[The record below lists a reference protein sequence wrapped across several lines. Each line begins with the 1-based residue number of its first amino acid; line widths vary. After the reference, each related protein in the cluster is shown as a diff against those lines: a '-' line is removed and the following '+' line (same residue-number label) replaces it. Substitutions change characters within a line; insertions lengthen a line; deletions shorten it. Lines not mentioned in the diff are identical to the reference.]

1 MRGEPVRRPIG
12 RIFQG
17 SVRAPKSLGFCF
29 SPSNANDS
37 PKIPQEGEREESLSR
52 GSATSGLEV
61 RSTVARKR
69 LKRGGALRQEHWG
82 VPQTLACHPGS
93 TQPGGTAT
101 NAGSRPTAGQKVAS
115 SQGVL
120 LTRRSKS
127 QTCTVPLSP
136 AQLLQP
142 HRTADNL
149 LLKGVPTDITHTG
162 LVVGQ
167 LLHNVSTEEV
177 IHCSQR
183 PEWRG
188 CHRTFWSPISL

>member
-1 MRGEPVRRPIG
+1 MRGEIVRRPTG

-17 SVRAPKSLGFCF
+17 SVRAPESLGFCF

-37 PKIPQEGEREESLSR
+37 PKIPQKRERAESLSR
-52 GSATSGLEV
+52 GSATYGLEV
-61 RSTVARKR
+61 RSTGARKR

-120 LTRRSKS
+120 LPPRSKS
-127 QTCTVPLSP
+127 QTCTAPPAPPPATLATSP
-136 AQLLQP
+136 
-142 HRTADNL
+142 N
-149 LLKGVPTDITHTG
+149 
-162 LVVGQ
+162 
-167 LLHNVSTEEV
+167 
-177 IHCSQR
+177 C
-183 PEWRG
+183 
-188 CHRTFWSPISL
+188 